1 VTGTASHNP
10 HGEARAVAVMCGR
23 IVALRAASSGPL
35 LLALDGRSGAG
46 KSAVAQQVGA
56 RVAALVIDGDDFYR
70 GGDDTFWRGQGPAE
84 KVELV
89 IDWRR
94 QRAVLT
100 QLARGEPVTWQQY
113 DWEADDGSLGAAMAA
128 RPAGVVILDGA
139 YSARPELADLYGLR
153 VLLDVPR
160 DVRRARLL
168 LREGAR
174 YRAEWE
180 ACWAEAEDL
189 YFGELMPPEA
199 FDLVLDGS

>member
-1 VTGTASHNP
+1 
-10 HGEARAVAVMCGR
+10 VAH
-23 IVALRAASSGPL
+23 
-35 LLALDGRSGAG
+35 
-46 KSAVAQQVGA
+46 QVGA

-70 GGDDTFWRGQGPAE
+70 GGDDAFWNARSPAE

-100 QLARGEPVTWQQY
+100 KLARAEPVTWQPY
-113 DWEADDGSLGAAMAA
+113 DWDADDGSLGAETAA

-139 YSARPELADLYGLR
+139 YSARAELADLYGQR

-168 LREGAR
+168 RREGER

-180 ACWAEAEDL
+180 ARWAEAEDL
-189 YFGELMPPEA
+189 YFDELMPPEA
-199 FDLVLDGS
+199 FDLVLHGA